1 MRDQPSLLP
10 PYGGRLIDL
19 SVPLDQRGE
28 VVSYAITLPS
38 IQLTLRETC
47 DLQMLAVGAYSPLR
61 GFMSEADTNSVI
73 ASMRIADGTLFPI
86 PITLSTNDETILDIG
101 KSVALRDQK
110 NDLLGVLRIE
120 DVYEW
125 DREQF
130 AEAVLGTSGPRHPL
144 VSEMQRWG
152 RFNIAGE
159 LQILRTAEYYDFKEL
174 RLSPRQT
181 RERLSAL
188 GRRNVVA
195 FQTRN
200 PLHRAHEEITERA
213 VRSVDGTLLQHPVVG
228 MTPPGDVD
236 HYTRVRTYQAVLAL
250 SKMRD
255 RTLLSLLPL
264 AMRMAGPREAVWHC
278 IIRRNY
284 GANHMIVGRDHAS
297 PQVLPGGKPF
307 YEPFEAQELAEK
319 FSAEV
324 GVRIMPFGEMA
335 YIEEEHRYEE
345 VGKIPPGRKY
355 FSISGKR
362 VRRDFLETGTPIPE
376 WLMRPEVAKILT
388 EAHPPRTQ
396 QGVCLWFTGLS
407 SSGKS
412 TTAEILAALLLAEGR
427 RVTLLDGDVVR
438 TNLSKGLGFSRA
450 DRDTNLKRIGFVAA
464 EVVRHGGVA
473 VCAAVSPYRQTRNEV
488 RQMFRPGRFIEIFVN
503 TPLDVCE
510 RRDPKG
516 MYARARAGEIEN
528 FTGVSDVYE
537 KPVSAEIELET
548 VGQAAEDNARR
559 IIDHLRTAGFLPQAA
574 FGANSSI

>member
-1 MRDQPSLLP
+1 
-10 PYGGRLIDL
+10 
-19 SVPLDQRGE
+19 
-28 VVSYAITLPS
+28 
-38 IQLTLRETC
+38 
-47 DLQMLAVGAYSPLR
+47 
-61 GFMSEADTNSVI
+61 
-73 ASMRIADGTLFPI
+73 
-86 PITLSTNDETILDIG
+86 
-101 KSVALRDQK
+101 
-110 NDLLGVLRIE
+110 
-120 DVYEW
+120 
-125 DREQF
+125 
-130 AEAVLGTSGPRHPL
+130 
-144 VSEMQRWG
+144 MQTWG

-159 LQILRTAEYYDFKEL
+159 LRVLRTPVYYDFKEL
-174 RLSPRQT
+174 RLSPKQT
-181 RERLSAL
+181 RERLSGL

-200 PLHRAHEEITERA
+200 PLHRAHEEMAELA
-213 VRSVDGTLLQHPVVG
+213 VRSVDGTLLLHPVVG
-228 MTPPGDVD
+228 MTRPGDVD

-297 PQVLPGGKPF
+297 PEVPPGARPF
-307 YEPFEAQELAEK
+307 YEPFEAQELAQK
-319 FSAEV
+319 FSDEV
-324 GVRIMPFGEMA
+324 GVRIVPFGEMA
-335 YIEEEHRYEE
+335 YVEDEKRYKE

-362 VRRDFLETGTPIPE
+362 VRQDFLETGTPIPD
-376 WLMRPEVAKILT
+376 WMMRPEVAKILM

-407 SSGKS
+407 GSGKS
-412 TTAEILAALLLAEGR
+412 TTAEILTALLLAEGR
-427 RVTLLDGDVVR
+427 RVTVLDGDVVR

-488 RQMFRPGRFIEIFVN
+488 RQMFRAGCYVEIFVD
-503 TPLDVCE
+503 TPLEICE
-510 RRDPKG
+510 QRDPKG

-528 FTGVSDVYE
+528 FTGISDAYE
-537 KPVSAEIELET
+537 EPDAAEIALET
-548 VGQAAEDNARR
+548 VGQTAEENARR
-559 IIDHLRTAGFLPQAA
+559 IIDHLRASGFLPQAA
-574 FGANSSI
+574 FGASSSI